1 MINKQASEYDL
12 LDNGE
17 TMLKP
22 ASGKK
27 DHSQFKV
34 LMMYLPVLLAILIML
49 PRLFSP
55 NFGLFDDGKSIITAQ
70 RLAGGDWSFQFDA
83 TDARYRP
90 LYWLSF
96 AAIYNLFGGT
106 PFPLFV
112 VNMLAL
118 STTTGLLIAL
128 LRRLGAKPIQAG
140 LAGLLF
146 VISGPIIE
154 NYYTLSKG
162 EWLQLLFISIS
173 MLAATSYNGKS
184 PLWRKVVLTLFVSSA
199 LVCASL
205 SKETSLIL
213 LPVGVVWFLADWL
226 WNRRIKSGRF
236 GWSGL
241 YLVANILGS
250 GFYLLLRSFSTS
262 KAVSV
267 QGYTSNY
274 SFSVAQMVASA
285 VRWTGWLIRDFIWA
299 APIVG
304 LAIIF
309 ILLRRR
315 LTSSGVLL
323 FGAFIW
329 MGAWICIYLPWTY
342 MAEYYM
348 LPFTLGFAVFTSTC
362 AFEII
367 PALSERGWRRGLTIG
382 IMGLSAL
389 LLIGSMLDNLT
400 NARVQLAMDSA
411 NTEMMNYL
419 VKNTPPNSTVYVNI
433 QDPNEYFDEIQYQM
447 GLADVRPDLQVLP
460 FQPDINLNVKGR
472 ALFILSPDVENQP
485 LLTVRMG
492 VIEATQKMWNIS
504 LHDILP
510 SSPGS
515 QVVFE
520 TIKSF
525 RLSDVNYPRLFCS
538 LIKTRSFCALPV
550 PVVDLRV
557 FSYGWQVTRVVKP

>member
-1 MINKQASEYDL
+1 L
-12 LDNGE
+12 LN
-17 TMLKP
+17 P
-22 ASGKK
+22 ASSKK
-27 DHSQFKV
+27 DHSQLKV
-34 LMMYLPVLLAILIML
+34 LLMYLPVLLAILIMV

-83 TDARYRP
+83 NDARYRP

-96 AAIYNLFGGT
+96 VAIYNLFGGT
-106 PFPLFV
+106 PLPLFV
-112 VNMLAL
+112 VNTLAF
-118 STTTGLLIAL
+118 STTAGLLIAL
-128 LRRLGAKPIQAG
+128 LRRLGAKPFQAG

-162 EWLQLLFISIS
+162 EWLQLLLITIS
-173 MLAATSYNGKS
+173 MLAATSIKAKS
-184 PLWRKVVLTLFVSSA
+184 PLWQKVVLTLFVSA
-199 LVCASL
+199 VLVCASL

-213 LPVGVVWFLADWL
+213 LPVGAVWFFSDRLR
-226 WNRRIKSGRF
+226 NRRKKVGWF

-250 GFYLLLRSFSTS
+250 GFYFLLRSFSTS

-267 QGYTSNY
+267 HGYTSNY
-274 SFSVAQMVASA
+274 SFTAAQIVASA
-285 VRWTGWLIRDFIWA
+285 IRWTGWLIRDFIWA
-299 APIVG
+299 VPIVG

-309 ILLRRR
+309 ILLGRR
-315 LTSSGVLL
+315 LTSSGTLL

-362 AFEII
+362 AVEII

-382 IMGLSAL
+382 IMALSAL

-400 NARVQLAMDSA
+400 NARVQLAIDSA
-411 NTEMMNYL
+411 NTAMMNYL

-433 QDPNEYFDEIQYQM
+433 QDPNEYFDEIQYQL
-447 GLADVRPDLQVLP
+447 GLADDRPDLQVLP
-460 FQPDINLNVKGR
+460 FHPDISLNVKRGT
-472 ALFILSPDVENQP
+472 LYIISPFVENQP

-492 VIEATQKMWNIS
+492 VIEATQKMWNLS
-504 LHDILP
+504 LHDFLP

-525 RLSDVNYPRLFCS
+525 QLSDVNYPRLFCS
-538 LIKTRSFCALPV
+538 LIKTRSFCSLPV
-550 PVVDLRV
+550 PILDLRV
-557 FSYGWQVTRVVKP
+557 FSYGWQVTKVVKP